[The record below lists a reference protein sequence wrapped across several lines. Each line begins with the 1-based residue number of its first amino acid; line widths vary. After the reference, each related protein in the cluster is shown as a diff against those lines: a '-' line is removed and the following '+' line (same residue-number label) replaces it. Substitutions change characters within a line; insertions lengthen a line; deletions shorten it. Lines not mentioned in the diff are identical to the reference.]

1 MSDAGTSPGTARR
14 IRPRVPR
21 WAWGLG
27 LGLMLVAWRWT
38 EVFDL
43 AATAPGRTIALQALV
58 TGLLIGGVYGLVAM
72 GLSLIFGVLEIINF
86 AHGAL
91 MTLAMYV
98 TWVMADGVGIDP
110 YLTLLVTPILMFL
123 VGAAVQ
129 RVVINPA
136 MGQPLENQLLLT
148 FALAILIE
156 NALLLWFSA
165 NPRSV
170 RVDYATTTI
179 GPVEFPMRLGGAII
193 ELPRILA
200 FVGGL
205 LLAVA
210 LFVFLNRSR
219 VGTAIRAAGLNRT
232 GAALVGVDVDR
243 IQVLT
248 FGIGTSVAAAAGVL
262 VLPFL
267 TLEPTTGNQFNIL
280 SFVIVVLGGLG
291 NVAGALVGGILIGL
305 TAEIGGLL
313 FPGQSKLLPVFIIFI
328 ATLFLKPEGL
338 FGGGAE

>member
-1 MSDAGTSPGTARR
+1 MSRTEATQTLRTRLD
-14 IRPRVPR
+14 IPR
-21 WAWGLG
+21 WSWGVVVAV
-27 LGLMLVAWRWT
+27 LVVVWRWA
-38 EVFDL
+38 EVSEL
-43 AATAPGRTIALQALV
+43 AASGPGRTIALQALL

-86 AHGAL
+86 AHGAFL
-91 MTLAMYV
+91 TLAMYV
-98 TWVMADGVGIDP
+98 TWLIATTTGIDP
-110 YLTLLVTPILMFL
+110 YLTLLITPVIMFV

-129 RVVINPA
+129 RVVISPA

-156 NALLLWFSA
+156 NALLLVFAA

-170 RVDYATTTI
+170 RIPWASAAI
-179 GPVEFPMRLGGAII
+179 GPLDFPLRLGGAII

-200 FVGGL
+200 FLGGL
-205 LLAVA
+205 VIAGG
-210 LFVFLNRSR
+210 LFAFLNRTR
-219 VGTAIRAAGLNRT
+219 TGTAIRAVGLNPT
-232 GAALVGVDVDR
+232 GAALVGVPVGR
-243 IQVLT
+243 IQVMT
-248 FGIGTSVAAAAGVL
+248 FGIGTAVAAAAGVL

-267 TLEPTTGNQFNIL
+267 TLEPTTGAQFNIL

-291 NVAGALVGGILIGL
+291 NVGGALVGGLLIGL
-305 TAEIGGLL
+305 TQELGGLL

>member
-1 MSDAGTSPGTARR
+1 MSDVGASRLANLRTRLS
-14 IRPRVPR
+14 VPR
-21 WAWGLG
+21 WAWGVVLA
-27 LGLMLVAWRWT
+27 LLVVAWRWS
-38 EVFDL
+38 EVTDL
-43 AATAPGRTIALQALV
+43 VASGPGRTIALQALL

-86 AHGAL
+86 AHGAFL
-91 MTLAMYV
+91 TLAMYL
-98 TWVMADGVGIDP
+98 TWVLSDNAGIDP
-110 YLTLLVTPILMFL
+110 YLTLLITPILMFL

-156 NALLLWFSA
+156 NGLLLAFSG

-170 RVDYATTTI
+170 RLDYANTSI
-179 GPVEFPMRLGGAII
+179 GPVDFPLRIGGAII
-193 ELPRILA
+193 ELPRIVA

-205 LLAVA
+205 VVAGA
-210 LFVFLNRSR
+210 LFAFLNRSR
-219 VGTAIRAAGLNRT
+219 IGTAIRATGLNRT
-232 GAALVGVDVDR
+232 GASLVGVNVDR

-248 FGIGTSVAAAAGVL
+248 FGLGTAVAAAAGVL

-267 TLEPTTGNQFNIL
+267 TLDPTTGGQFNIL

-291 NVAGALVGGILIGL
+291 NVGGALVGGILIGL
-305 TAEIGGLL
+305 TQEIGGLL

-338 FGGGAE
+338 FGGDAQ

>member
-1 MSDAGTSPGTARR
+1 M
-14 IRPRVPR
+14 VV
-21 WAWGLG
+21 L
-27 LGLMLVAWRWT
+27 LWRWT
-38 EVFDL
+38 EVSDL
-43 AATAPGRTIALQALV
+43 AVTPAGRTIALQALT

-86 AHGAL
+86 AHGAFL
-91 MTLAMYV
+91 TLAMYL
-98 TWVMADGVGIDP
+98 TWVLADGVGIDP
-110 YLTLLVTPILMFL
+110 YLTLLITPLLMFL

-129 RVVINPA
+129 KVVINPA

-148 FALAILIE
+148 FALSILIE
-156 NALLLWFSA
+156 NALLLAFSA

-170 RVDYATTTI
+170 RLDYANASI
-179 GPVEFPMRLGGAII
+179 GPVEFPLRIGGAII
-193 ELPRILA
+193 ELPRIVA

-205 LLAVA
+205 AVA
-210 LFVFLNRSR
+210 WALFSFLNRSR

-232 GAALVGVDVDR
+232 GASLVGVNVDR

-248 FGIGTSVAAAAGVL
+248 FGLGTAVAAAAGVL

-267 TLEPTTGNQFNIL
+267 TLEPTTGTQFNIL

-291 NVAGALVGGILIGL
+291 NIGGALVGGILIGL
-305 TAEIGGLL
+305 TQEIGGLL

>member
-1 MSDAGTSPGTARR
+1 MR
-14 IRPRVPR
+14 IPR
-21 WAWGLG
+21 WGWGLVVAVAV
-27 LGLMLVAWRWT
+27 LAWRWPEMT
-38 EVFDL
+38 EL
-43 AATAPGRTIALQALV
+43 AATGPGRTIALQALL

-86 AHGAL
+86 AHGAF
-91 MTLAMYV
+91 MTLAMYL
-98 TWVMADGVGIDP
+98 TWVLAENAGVDP
-110 YLTLLVTPILMFL
+110 YLTLFITPVLMFV

-148 FALAILIE
+148 FALSILIE
-156 NALLLWFSA
+156 NALLLGFSA

-170 RVDYATTTI
+170 RVPYASGSI
-179 GPVEFPMRLGGAII
+179 GPLDFPLRIGGAIV

-200 FVGGL
+200 FLGGL
-205 LLAVA
+205 VIAAA
-210 LFVFLNRSR
+210 LFAFLNRSR
-219 VGTAIRAAGLNRT
+219 IGTAIRATGLNRT
-232 GAALVGVDVDR
+232 GASLVGVNVDR
-243 IQVLT
+243 IQVMT
-248 FGIGTSVAAAAGVL
+248 FGLGTAVAAAAGVL

-267 TLEPTTGNQFNIL
+267 TLEPTTGAQFNIL

-291 NVAGALVGGILIGL
+291 NVGGALVGGILIGL
-305 TAEIGGLL
+305 TQELGGLL